1 MTLIAGSKRP
11 VRSVGSCTLD
21 PLMYAVIKTGGKQY
35 KVAQGQTLQVELLG
49 KEAGETVSFQPLLIV
64 DGSTVLA
71 GDKAKSGSV
80 TATVVGTAKGPKIT
94 GYMYK
99 AKARA
104 QKKWGHRQN
113 YSTVTVTGISV

>member
-1 MTLIAGSKRP
+1 MAECPDGLDR
-11 VRSVGSCTLD
+11 SCTID

-49 KEAGETVSFQPLLIV
+49 KEAGDTVSFETLLVV
-64 DGSTVLA
+64 DGATVLA
-71 GDKAKSGSV
+71 GEKAKAGKV

-99 AKARA
+99 SKARV

-113 YSTVTVTGISV
+113 YSTVTVTGISA

>member
-1 MTLIAGSKRP
+1 
-11 VRSVGSCTLD
+11 
-21 PLMYAVIKTGGKQY
+21 MYAVIKTGGKQY
-35 KVAQGQTLQVELLG
+35 KVAEGQTLQVELLG
-49 KEAGETVSFQPLLIV
+49 KEAGETVSFLPLLIV
-64 DGSTVLA
+64 DGPTVHA